1 VNTHSLSLSLSL
13 AHAHTNITLLK
24 LTQTQIGTTEYR
36 DNYLNELSNSHEEIS
51 KDICSPPSYV
61 RIGSVAMFALIVIF
75 MLIWDYVI
83 GDIFDYGT
91 IHENKWLTLGKM
103 IASPT
108 IPFSLGSYF
117 VLWVTCTAI
126 AIAVE
131 YQGQHGYAMVSFLVP
146 MFSWT
151 MFTSFCRPEGQG
163 DEDAID
169 LARPVPKWARRV
181 APYVVA

>member
-1 VNTHSLSLSLSL
+1 
-13 AHAHTNITLLK
+13 
-24 LTQTQIGTTEYR
+24 
-36 DNYLNELSNSHEEIS
+36 
-51 KDICSPPSYV
+51 
-61 RIGSVAMFALIVIF
+61 

-151 MFTSFCRPEGQG
+151 MFSSFCRPEGQG

-181 APYVVA
+181 APYVVAWASLIHAFTLSLSLSLSLSKYIYTHTHIYI